1 MLELLTLF
9 LTVIL
14 FIYILKSECL
24 QKPKTVIENMDNIEG
39 MNKKMEELQEKEK
52 ETRMF
57 CKLLR
62 HKERKDDIDYMIENN
77 NLKFKNELEKQN
89 QMITDIKKKIIN
101 IKLDKVDSDF
111 IKFNEE
117 KNAKEK
123 SFMRR
128 KQQIEKAKHNL
139 RQPKKINL
147 KINNNF

>member
-24 QKPKTVIENMDNIEG
+24 QKPKIVIENMDNIEG
-39 MNKKMEELQEKEK
+39 MNKKIEQLQEKEK

-62 HKERKDDIDYMIENN
+62 YKDRKDDIDYMIENN

-89 QMITDIKKKIIN
+89 QMINDIKKKIIN

-117 KNAKEK
+117 K
-123 SFMRR
+123 
-128 KQQIEKAKHNL
+128 
-139 RQPKKINL
+139 
-147 KINNNF
+147 